1 MHDAFCRPRDTK
13 MTHQAILARSEQNL
27 SGVWDQ
33 VAMPKLTRGVEPKI
47 DVDKEDWHAYTTH
60 PLLECD
66 RRSPALGAGVRY
78 EFCPGISDSRED

>member
-1 MHDAFCRPRDTK
+1 

-47 DVDKEDWHAYTTH
+47 DVDKED
-60 PLLECD
+60 
-66 RRSPALGAGVRY
+66 
-78 EFCPGISDSRED
+78 

>member
-13 MTHQAILARSEQNL
+13 MMHQAILARSEQNL

-47 DVDKEDWHAYTTH
+47 DVDKED
-60 PLLECD
+60 
-66 RRSPALGAGVRY
+66 
-78 EFCPGISDSRED
+78 